1 MKSLNN
7 KPLDDEALWKQF
19 KQGSKI
25 AFSLLFRKYYSV
37 LYEYGLH
44 LVKNREELLKDVIQ
58 DLFTELWAKKKSV
71 GEIQYVKAYFIKSF
85 RRNLLRELKKQRK
98 LLFVF
103 NHENI
108 QPDTFSLSME
118 DLIIA
123 GELNQEKRLKV
134 RNAIEKLSASQREI
148 IYLKFKDNLDY
159 QEIEEI
165 TSLKYQ
171 SIRNSVH
178 RALKALKE
186 AIK

>member
-1 MKSLNN
+1 MKSLND
-7 KPLDDEALWKQF
+7 KPLSDEALWNQF
-19 KQGSKI
+19 KQGSKV
-25 AFSLLFRKYYSV
+25 AFSVLFRKYSPL
-37 LYEYGLH
+37 LYQYGLH

-71 GEIQYVKAYFIKSF
+71 GKIQYVKAYFIKSF

-98 LLFVF
+98 LLFLF
-103 NHENI
+103 DHAAI
-108 QPDTFSLSME
+108 QPEAFSLSIE
-118 DLIIA
+118 DLVIA
-123 GELNQEKRLKV
+123 EEMSQEKRLKV
-134 RNAIEKLSASQREI
+134 QAAIENLSVSQREI

-165 TSLKYQ
+165 TALKYQ

-178 RALKALKE
+178 RALKALKQ